1 MKKLLRIIFAIA
13 LFFIFYDANW
23 NNKEVI
29 SSTELPQRIS
39 GNENKISLYF
49 PQKEIDI
56 INNAAKRNNCTGE
69 NLIILFSIR
78 KAEGSLSEGNE
89 FGIKC
94 PKHINTNLDGQAAC
108 AAVTIMNNR
117 IRWKEAGEPG
127 DFISFLGGNYCP
139 TTGELTKKEQELNKN
154 WIPNV
159 KDWVKKLSG

>member
-13 LFFIFYDANW
+13 IIFIFYKGNVE
-23 NNKEVI
+23 EVV
-29 SSTELPQRIS
+29 SS
-39 GNENKISLYF
+39 NENKISLYF

-56 INNAAKRNNCTGE
+56 IDNAAKRNNCTGE
-69 NLIILFSIR
+69 NRIILLAIR
-78 KAEGSLSEGNE
+78 KSENGSEGNE

-127 DFISFLGGNYCP
+127 DFISFLGDAYCS
-139 TTGELTKKEQELNKN
+139 TTGELTKEEQELNIN

-159 KDWVKKLSG
+159 KYWVSKLSS

>member
-1 MKKLLRIIFAIA
+1 MNKIIRITLAIA
-13 LFFIFYDANW
+13 VFFIFYKANVE
-23 NNKEVI
+23 KTF
-29 SSTELPQRIS
+29 SSTEVSKKIS
-39 GNENKISLYF
+39 NNENKISLYF
-49 PQKEIDI
+49 PQKEIEI
-56 INNAAKRNNCTGE
+56 ITNAAKRNNCTGE
-69 NLIILFSIR
+69 DLIILLSIR
-78 KAEGSLSEGNE
+78 KSENGSQGNE
-89 FGIKC
+89 FGSKC

>member
-13 LFFIFYDANW
+13 IIFIFYKGNVE
-23 NNKEVI
+23 EVV
-29 SSTELPQRIS
+29 SS
-39 GNENKISLYF
+39 NENKISLYF

-56 INNAAKRNNCTGE
+56 IDNAAKRNNCTGE
-69 NLIILFSIR
+69 NRIILLAIR
-78 KAEGSLSEGNE
+78 KSENGSEGNE

-127 DFISFLGGNYCP
+127 DFISFLASRYCP
-139 TTGELTKKEQELNKN
+139 VIGELTKEEQELNIN

-159 KDWVKKLSG
+159 KYWVNKLSG